1 VRGREGAQLTG
12 SREEVPQP
20 QPHPTQSISVAV
32 LIA

>member
-20 QPHPTQSISVAV
+20 HPTQSISVAV